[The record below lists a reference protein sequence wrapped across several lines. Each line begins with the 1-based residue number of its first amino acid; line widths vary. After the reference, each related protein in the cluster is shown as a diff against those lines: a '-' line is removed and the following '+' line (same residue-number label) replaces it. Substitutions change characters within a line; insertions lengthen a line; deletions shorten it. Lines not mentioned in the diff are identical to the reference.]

1 MDSQKA
7 KKAFAAVKSDM
18 QDITYKIERLERS
31 MRKKPQK
38 DKEIDQIL
46 SALQSLKAETFEN
59 TTRIE
64 ALNTVVSG
72 DTSSQET
79 ISYQRDIEDLRSKVK
94 EIEAKQVPVVSK
106 TTSKQSVSQDQ
117 KIENTFNEFSEIM
130 NEKIQIEMNS
140 LRLEFTEE
148 IAKLYDKCF
157 NEILSLKAQ
166 LDKQETKQKQTAS
179 ARSPKAKKKDEAIV
193 EEKAKKES
201 KMKKISKF
209 LFVDED
215 EDELKSIKNQVED
228 KEK

>member
-166 LDKQETKQKQTAS
+166 LDKQETKQTAS
-179 ARSPKAKKKDEAIV
+179 ARSPKAKKKDEAVV

>member
-18 QDITYKIERLERS
+18 QNITYKIERIERS

-64 ALNTVVSG
+64 ALNTVING

-79 ISYQRDIEDLRSKVK
+79 ISYQKDIEDLRSKLK

-106 TTSKQSVSQDQ
+106 TASKQSVSQDQ

-166 LDKQETKQKQTAS
+166 LDKQETKQKQVS
-179 ARSPKAKKKDEAIV
+179 SPRTLKTKKEVEAK
-193 EEKAKKES
+193 EEKENKES
-201 KMKKISKF
+201 KLKKISKF

-215 EDELKSIKNQVED
+215 EDDLKSIKNQVED

>member
-18 QDITYKIERLERS
+18 QNINYKIERLERS

-79 ISYQRDIEDLRSKVK
+79 ISYQKDIEDLRSKVK

-179 ARSPKAKKKDEAIV
+179 ARSPKAKKKDESVV

-228 KEK
+228 KK